1 LIEASEFMSWNPLED
16 AAMSERIDQFADSLG
31 ERLITIEK
39 MIDEA
44 KIGLKEAKATN
55 SDEPHSNSQS
65 VRHKFE
71 AAKNVAKTAE
81 SSVTQWLKAKDALG
95 TSVVH
100 GWKDECE
107 SHKLE
112 HQAASAEDD
121 AEAGIYLAEA
131 AIVNAVVATYVA
143 IDARRAAEEPEAT

>member
-1 LIEASEFMSWNPLED
+1 
-16 AAMSERIDQFADSLG
+16 MSERIDQFADSLG
-31 ERLITIEK
+31 ERLTTIEK

-44 KIGLKEAKATN
+44 KIGLEEAKDTD
-55 SDEPHSNSQS
+55 SDKLHSNSPS

-71 AAKNVAKTAE
+71 AAKNVVKAAE
-81 SSVTQWLKAKDALG
+81 SSVTQWLKAKEALG

-100 GWKDECE
+100 GWKDERE
-107 SHKLE
+107 SRKLE

-131 AIVNAVVATYVA
+131 AIVNAVVATYEA
-143 IDARRAAEEPEAT
+143 IDARRAAEQPEAT